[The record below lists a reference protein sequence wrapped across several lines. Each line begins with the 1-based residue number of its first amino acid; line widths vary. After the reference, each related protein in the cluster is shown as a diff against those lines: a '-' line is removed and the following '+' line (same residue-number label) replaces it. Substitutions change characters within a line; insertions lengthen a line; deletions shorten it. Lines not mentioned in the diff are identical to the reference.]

1 MSQGPYPVCFLL
13 PTFQGLLVL
22 VLYIR
27 PRGFS
32 CLQWGNGESTSA
44 HFQSQI
50 CGHGNFRPVFV
61 LPRRSREGE
70 LPSHMNLFGRALIP
84 CWHPEKQKEIKQ
96 NTSAV
101 PGFACVCSSVI
112 EGIRWHSHD
121 LDHSQFGYLFVN
133 QCTRVSW
140 APSNSHCFLPVV
152 VGLWPISLLT
162 WLGAHRGR
170 VGKCPFYGLK
180 ASIELKGQLSHPLIQ
195 PPWFSY

>member
-1 MSQGPYPVCFLL
+1 
-13 PTFQGLLVL
+13 
-22 VLYIR
+22 
-27 PRGFS
+27 
-32 CLQWGNGESTSA
+32 
-44 HFQSQI
+44 
-50 CGHGNFRPVFV
+50 
-61 LPRRSREGE
+61 
-70 LPSHMNLFGRALIP
+70 MNLFGRALIP

-112 EGIRWHSHD
+112 EDIRWHSHD
-121 LDHSQFGYLFVN
+121 RDHSQFGYLFVN

-152 VGLWPISLLT
+152 VGLWPLSLLT

-170 VGKCPFYGLK
+170 VGRCPFYGPK

-195 PPWFSY
+195 PPWFSYLKKKNSVLENRRSHGLPQKSLPCLEAQCHLVTSSCSSTHP